1 MFKRFK
7 TSLFQPANI
16 ASYRKDSA
24 FTTILYYLLLVILAI
39 IPSVIL
45 IFSYDGFSHSTKSYI
60 RKEFIGVEIPYEIE
74 NYQLVKTSDDDKE
87 YHEYILSNNSIIVFT
102 EQEANEIKYNNL
114 YVGTVVIFAKDRV
127 IYDELL
133 MKKVE
138 FTYKDDLHLLSL
150 NFSLAKENDIH
161 FWDTV
166 FSIANKV
173 AKDISFKNRL
183 FTTFYVFIELS
194 LMLLI
199 FSLIITLFQIRK
211 IREHINFGKSWQLAI
226 YAMTPYIILTL
237 FGDLVNLELLSIIG
251 VVVSYAYASKTS
263 LSIIYNN

>member
-16 ASYRKDSA
+16 ASYRKDSV
-24 FTTILYYLLLVILAI
+24 FITIIYYLLLVLLAI
-39 IPSVIL
+39 IPSIIL
-45 IFSYDGFSHSTKSYI
+45 IFSNDGFSHNTKSYI
-60 RKEFIGVEIPYEIE
+60 RKEFIGVEVPYEID
-74 NYQLVKTSDDDKE
+74 NYQLVKTTNDEKD
-87 YHEYILSNNSIIVFT
+87 YHEYILSNNSVIVFT
-102 EQEANEIKYNNL
+102 EQEASEIIYNNL

-133 MKKVE
+133 MKKIE
-138 FTYKDDLHLLSL
+138 LSYKNDLQLEYLD
-150 NFSLAKENDIH
+150 FSLAKENDIH
-161 FWDTV
+161 FWDIV
-166 FSIANKV
+166 FNIANKV
-173 AKDISFKNRL
+173 AKDVSLKNRI
-183 FTTFYVFIELS
+183 FTTIYVFLEIS

-211 IREHINFGKSWQLAI
+211 IKEYINFGKTWQLAI

-237 FGDLVNLELLSIIG
+237 FGDLVSFELLSIIG
-251 VVVSYAYASKTS
+251 VVVSYVYASKTS